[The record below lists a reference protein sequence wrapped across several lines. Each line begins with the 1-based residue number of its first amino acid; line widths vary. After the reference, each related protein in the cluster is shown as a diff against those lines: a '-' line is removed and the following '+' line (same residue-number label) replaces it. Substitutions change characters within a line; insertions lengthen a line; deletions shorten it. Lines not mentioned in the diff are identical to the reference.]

1 MTDKESPL
9 ADIYTLLGVSQMSP
23 MEGVRTRFYKLT
35 RLIHRELAVEK
46 DIDKRNKLL
55 YDLKFICIA
64 YDILS
69 DPVTRTD
76 YDLRTMGLRGVP
88 MPQTPEEKKPG
99 ELGQRLHLK
108 IGELLNV
115 AGLLEAS
122 ELEIACDMHKAM
134 PEMQFGSFLVKQG
147 FIEEYQLEAVLF
159 AQKLLRKGLI
169 TVVQYQAAMEEL
181 ESSGVAVSET
191 VVERGYVTQSD
202 LDHLEEVEAEAQ
214 AELNR
219 PVEAPVY
226 TQPSLKPKVDEQ
238 VTSHSNLLAQMLP
251 PGSPDVVSAR
261 SSGNGE
267 KSGMLQKLLSGAQ
280 DGDAT
285 APPSTM
291 GGLLS
296 AAKSGFDTVPPGTV
310 SGGAPLA
317 PAAAAPPSAPPPIP
331 PVEARDTRDTKDSKE
346 AKAQKEPKES
356 RKKRNVD
363 LQDVSAIMDPALNR
377 PAEDIASDTYEGAAY
392 KDELLKLDDIPDAR
406 QRPIE
411 PPAAQVGYVDNGPE
425 LLTADDDNG
434 QYGDIFARSETGA
447 EASDD
452 SELMESSGVEFQ
464 GFVDTQDESDDD
476 DDDDEEEEEDAG
488 SITLIDSERTHMVD
502 AGASAGDPGASG
514 RDKTDS
520 THERI
525 PAFAASERTLLDAD
539 IPTSMQTGDGGQEF
553 ADGDAR
559 AQGTTKKEQAT
570 TRDKMPAF
578 RPPLHNTFQLD
589 EESAQQ
595 EEQKGED
602 EDAGDRQLVISN
614 AVPSNYQLDWS
625 SPEDEEGEEKPTT
638 ASQESEPIVDISR
651 HIDLEAIEPQQK
663 DDSDDE
669 LKSFLG
675 EEYREDLN
683 ELGESGRPLWDVED
697 DEFIVPS
704 SQKRHDRSLQ
714 QQSQAQDEEA
724 QARRVSGGWQRLKN
738 PFELQLDSQG
748 KPSGQSTGEEAV
760 VEVPD
765 EEALDESRS
774 ATADI
779 DRRSISGGYVHP
791 AQETAEKVATT
802 STDSADSFVE
812 AADSLETEE
821 ASHQQQEARRSR
833 PHIVIGLEDADDN
846 EETSKEERSS
856 DGDTTVDEAPI
867 EDPLADELSEEP
879 SSDEADSDQ
888 SSADESVEGDQTSP
902 KEISDDHVNA
912 EQMLDEPSLDEPSD
926 EEGQDELADAV
937 YEPKDADAQPEE
949 APDSSERSEQE
960 TVDVDA
966 VEAQIDENSQL
977 VKTTGDD
984 EKAQTDE
991 SADRQTESDAQQEKE
1006 DEAAQD
1012 QEDDNEAKKD
1022 SPSGDDEKAQDEPEA
1037 QDEKSAESKDTKAKD
1052 EEDEDDTAGD
1062 DKAASSAAE
1071 ETPLARRRRMLGRRH
1086 HRGKP

>member
-35 RLIHRELAVEK
+35 RQIHRELAETT
-46 DIDKRNKLL
+46 DIDRRNKLL

-219 PVEAPVY
+219 PVETPVY
-226 TQPSLKPKVDEQ
+226 KQPPLQPKVDEQ

-267 KSGMLQKLLSGAQ
+267 KSGMLQKLLSGTQ
-280 DGDAT
+280 EGDVT

-310 SGGAPLA
+310 GGGTSGTASSSGSAA
-317 PAAAAPPSAPPPIP
+317 ASAAAAPPPSI
-331 PVEARDTRDTKDSKE
+331 E
-346 AKAQKEPKES
+346 AKAAKES
-356 RKKRNVD
+356 KEGRKKKNVD
-363 LQDVSAIMDPALNR
+363 LQDVHSIMDPALNR
-377 PAEDIASDTYEGAAY
+377 PAEDVASDTYEGAAY
-392 KDELLKLDDIPDAR
+392 KDDLLKLDDIPDAR

-411 PPAAQVGYVDNGPE
+411 PSAHQGYIDNGPE
-425 LLTADDDNG
+425 LLTPDDDNG
-434 QYGDIFARSETGA
+434 SQYGKADIFTRTESGTES
-447 EASDD
+447 SD
-452 SELMESSGVEFQ
+452 ELGLMESSGVEFQ
-464 GFVDTQDESDDD
+464 GFVDSQDENND
-476 DDDDEEEEEDAG
+476 DDDDEDEEEDAG

-502 AGASAGDPGASG
+502 AGLAAAEPGASN

-539 IPTSMQTGDGGQEF
+539 IPTSLQSGDAGQEF
-553 ADGDAR
+553 ADAEQR
-559 AQGTTKKEQAT
+559 AQGQTKKEQAT

-595 EEQKGED
+595 DEQKGDDGES
-602 EDAGDRQLVISN
+602 GDRQLVISN

-625 SPEDEEGEEKPTT
+625 SPEDEQQGQMKPLT
-638 ASQESEPIVDISR
+638 ASQESEPIVDISK

-663 DDSDDE
+663 DDGDDE

-704 SQKRHDRSLQ
+704 SQKRQDKSQ
-714 QQSQAQDEEA
+714 QQSQAQDEDA
-724 QARRVSGGWQRLKN
+724 QARRISGGWQRLKN
-738 PFELQLDSQG
+738 PFELQLDQQG
-748 KPSGQSTGEEAV
+748 NKISGQATGEEAV
-760 VEVPD
+760 VEVPED
-765 EEALDESRS
+765 ESLEDSRS

-791 AQETAEKVATT
+791 AQETAEKVATS

-812 AADSLETEE
+812 ASDSLETEE
-821 ASHQQQEARRSR
+821 ASYQKGPEERRSNPR
-833 PHIVIGLEDADDN
+833 IVIGLDDAD
-846 EETSKEERSS
+846 ETDESQNSEN
-856 DGDTTVDEAPI
+856 GLTT
-867 EDPLADELSEEP
+867 ADETPIDQPISDDSEQVDEP
-879 SSDEADSDQ
+879 SSDHQDSN
-888 SSADESVEGDQTSP
+888 DQTSEEHSP
-902 KEISDDHVNA
+902 A
-912 EQMLDEPSLDEPSD
+912 EQSSDEPQLDEPKEAL
-926 EEGQDELADAV
+926 DELAAAV
-937 YEPKDADAQPEE
+937 YEPQDTNAEKD
-949 APDSSERSEQE
+949 ERSSLSDNSQVEEPADVQE
-960 TVDVDA
+960 A
-966 VEAQIDENSQL
+966 EAQEDQEE
-977 VKTTGDD
+977 
-984 EKAQTDE
+984 EKE
-991 SADRQTESDAQQEKE
+991 EKE
-1006 DEAAQD
+1006 DQKEQVQKDNDDDSSCDAQSDQDQTQSEETGSEEAHEAAAQD
-1012 QEDDNEAKKD
+1012 DNSAEAKD
-1022 SPSGDDEKAQDEPEA
+1022 SEEN
-1037 QDEKSAESKDTKAKD
+1037 KAKD
-1052 EEDEDDTAGD
+1052 DEDEDDTAGD
-1062 DKAASSAAE
+1062 DKAGASSAAE